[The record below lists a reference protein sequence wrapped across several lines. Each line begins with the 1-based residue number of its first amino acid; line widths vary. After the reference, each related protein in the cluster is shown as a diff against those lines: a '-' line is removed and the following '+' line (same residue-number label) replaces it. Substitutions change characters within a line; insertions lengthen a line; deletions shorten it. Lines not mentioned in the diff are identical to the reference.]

1 MALASAGARLH
12 FGFCNL
18 SLSHERLY
26 GALGL
31 ALAEPRVTVEATP
44 ADSTSVTVESDA
56 LSGAEG
62 SGADAV
68 RGDARDAVRA
78 GVHDEIRAD
87 VGEYAATAVDLLDVP
102 GATVAVRAS
111 LPRHAGLGSGTQL
124 AATTL
129 AVIARAH
136 GRDPEVRERAPAL
149 GRGGRSGV
157 GVAAFEA
164 GGFVLDA
171 GHPTARFTTDRPADG
186 EWAVPPVAARHDVP
200 DDWRFLLVRP
210 DAEPGRNGESEDAS
224 MRAAVE
230 RAEPGLADRIAGIV
244 TRRVLPAVA
253 AGRAEAFGAAVA
265 SVGRLNGAWYAD
277 EQGGVY
283 RPPVGD
289 VVASLS
295 ASPAVFGAGQSSWGP
310 AVYGVT
316 DADRADAAREAG
328 ERALEAAGVDGSVAV
343 VRAANE
349 GARVRA
355 GAGDVDDPDD
365 VAGDPDDRDDPDGLD
380 CDPDEGQH

>member
-1 MALASAGARLH
+1 MVRVSAGARLH

-31 ALAEPRVTVEATP
+31 TLAEPRTSVEAVP
-44 ADSTSVTVESDA
+44 ADAVSVTMGM
-56 LSGAEG
+56 GASRE
-62 SGADAV
+62 ADAV
-68 RGDARDAVRA
+68 R
-78 GVHDEIRAD
+78 AD
-87 VGEYAATAVDLLDVP
+87 VREYAAVAVDLLDVA
-102 GATVAVRAS
+102 GASVTVRAA

-124 AATTL
+124 AAATL
-129 AVIARAH
+129 AAVARAH
-136 GRDPEVRERAPAL
+136 DREPRVRDRAPAL

-157 GVAAFEA
+157 GVAVFES

-171 GHPTARFTTDRPADG
+171 GHPTARFTTDRPPDG
-186 EWAVPPVAARHDVP
+186 EWTVPPVAARHRIP
-200 DDWRFLLVRP
+200 ADWRFLLVRP
-210 DAEPGRNGESEDAS
+210 DSDPGRSGDAEDAA

-230 RAEPGLADRIAGIV
+230 RADPGVADRVAGVV

-265 SVGRLNGAWYAD
+265 TVGRLNGAWYAD
-277 EQGGVY
+277 AQGGVY

-295 ASPAVFGAGQSSWGP
+295 SSTAVFGAGQSSWGP
-310 AVYGVT
+310 TVYAVT
-316 DADRADAAREAG
+316 DADRADAARAAG
-328 ERALEAAGVDGSVAV
+328 ERALAAADVDGDVSM

-349 GARVRA
+349 GARTS
-355 GAGDVDDPDD
+355 D
-365 VAGDPDDRDDPDGLD
+365 
-380 CDPDEGQH
+380 